1 MGAKGA
7 LVTASAAA
15 RLALFKRQALLAAAF
30 LTPALSLALP
40 SGYSW
45 GAGLLVL
52 LGLVSLPSAIAQF
65 SEWPRSLR
73 WWALAT
79 LVMGLA
85 WAMHTHAEGRWLW
98 STLGL
103 DRPLKYVLSLIALM
117 ALVRGLPSI
126 QPLRWGC
133 WAGSAGAGVVGLW
146 QWGSG
151 ALERASGFTNAI
163 QFGNL
168 SLLLAVWSWVWARH
182 AAPGRERLIGHSA
195 ALLGALAC
203 MVSGS
208 RGGWIVAPVLVL
220 MVLLLD
226 KPAPIG
232 PGKQRRRHTF
242 AVCGLVVGLSIAAFA
257 VPEVRVRTALAVQEA
272 QNWRTSGQ
280 ADSSVGQRLEHW
292 TMAWHMA
299 LQKPVLG
306 WGQTAYDEHKRK
318 LVAEGRVAPF
328 LLHFNHAHHEWI
340 DMFAKRGLVG
350 VLALALFFGVPAAAY
365 WPLRQR
371 AWQTRSTTHALALC
385 GLLTVVGFVGF
396 GMTQVMFAHNN
407 AHMMYLFM
415 NSLWLAALATL
426 AARPDG
432 AAGVAAAVRA

>member
-1 MGAKGA
+1 MLCKRR
-7 LVTASAAA
+7 T
-15 RLALFKRQALLAAAF
+15 LFVAAF
-30 LTPALSLALP
+30 LVPAMSLALP

-52 LGLVSLPSAIAQF
+52 LGLISLPGAITDF
-65 SEWPRSLR
+65 PEWPRSLR

-79 LVMGLA
+79 LIMGLA
-85 WAMHTHAEGRWLW
+85 WAMHTHAEGHWLW

-103 DRPLKYVLSLIALM
+103 DRALKYVLSLVALM

-133 WAGSAGAGVVGLW
+133 WVGSAGAGTVALW
-146 QWGSG
+146 QWGIG
-151 ALERASGFTNAI
+151 GLERASGYTNAI

-168 SLLLAVWSWVWARH
+168 SLLLALWSWVWARH
-182 AAPGRERLIGHSA
+182 AARRWERLLGHGA
-195 ALLGALAC
+195 AVLGALAC
-203 MVSGS
+203 MLSGS
-208 RGGWIVAPVLVL
+208 RGGWVVAPVLVL

-226 KPAPIG
+226 RPLPVNAG
-232 PGKQRRRHTF
+232 RDRRRRTL
-242 AVCGLVVGLSIAAFA
+242 AVFGLVIALSLAAFA
-257 VPEVRVRTALAVQEA
+257 VPEVRQRTALAVQEVH
-272 QNWRTSGQ
+272 NWRTSGE

-306 WGQTAYDEHKRK
+306 WGQTGYDEHKQE
-318 LVAEGRVAPF
+318 LVAEGDVSPV
-328 LLHFNHAHHEWI
+328 LLHFNHAHQEWI

-350 VLALALFFGVPAAAY
+350 VLALALFFWVPAALY

-371 AWQTRSTTHALALC
+371 PWQAGSAETALALC

-415 NSLWLAALATL
+415 NSLWLAALAGL
-426 AARPDG
+426 ATRS
-432 AAGVAAAVRA
+432 AATADVAEIASA